1 MLGFN
6 QIYVLFSWKNVDFST
21 KINKKNANF
30 AIRA

>member
-6 QIYVLFSWKNVDFST
+6 QIYVLFLWVNINFST